1 MAMQIQAH
9 SNQRAM
15 IRWLLLQIIQTLSFW
30 HLIHAC
36 SLGKIQE
43 LTTQRPLTTSKC
55 TQQAVMQ
62 TARPLWNTLPIWTH
76 LRRSFLVTART
87 SSKSNPWTK
96 WCKHL
101 HRESRCVT
109 RKTKTSNS
117 SQFSKPLNQSNQ
129 LKKSN
134 SRPQVHL
141 ACTTKKDLTR
151 RKKPDKDSKVYN
163 NSESKKTRRLVKS
176 KNSTCLT

>member
-1 MAMQIQAH
+1 MQTPIH
-9 SNQRAM
+9 SNQRATT
-15 IRWLLLQIIQTLSFW
+15 RWLLLQTIQTRSFW
-30 HLIHAC
+30 LQIHAC
-36 SLGKIQE
+36 SLVRTQE
-43 LTTQRPLTTSKC
+43 LMMQRPLTTNRC
-55 TQQAVMQ
+55 TLRAVMQ
-62 TARPLWNTLPIWTH
+62 TARPSWNILPIWTH
-76 LRRSFLVTART
+76 LRHSFHATAQT

-117 SQFSKPLNQSNQ
+117 SQFSRPSNQSNQ
-129 LKKSN
+129 LRKSN
-134 SRPQVHL
+134 SRPQVL
-141 ACTTKKDLTR
+141 SACTTKKDLTR